1 MELEYTRVESFEVK
15 GIRFTCVSRW
25 NGMEEWKDD
34 KGRKMIVARRSEGG
48 PFAEAFAHMF
58 GKSPESD
65 SPGKLIVIS
74 AAPDLVALLK
84 A

>member
-15 GIRFTCVSRW
+15 GIRFTCDSKW

-34 KGRKMIVARRSEGG
+34 KGRKMIVARGVQAGFFGAFNEM
-48 PFAEAFAHMF
+48 FAPSA
-58 GKSPESD
+58 
-65 SPGKLIVIS
+65 GKLQVIS
-74 AAPDLVALLK
+74 AAPDLVAQLK

>member
-15 GIRFTCVSRW
+15 GIRFTCVSKW

-34 KGRKMIVARRSEGG
+34 KGRKMIVYRGPAVG
-48 PFAEAFAHMF
+48 PFAEAFASMF
-58 GKSPESD
+58 GAAD
-65 SPGKLIVIS
+65 GGKVHIITAS
-74 AAPDLVALLK
+74 PDLVALLK

>member
-1 MELEYTRVESFEVK
+1 MELEYTRAESFEVK
-15 GIRFTCVSRW
+15 GIRFTCVSKW

-34 KGRKMIVARRSEGG
+34 QGRKMIVARRSEGG

-58 GKSPESD
+58 GESTANNL
-65 SPGKLIVIS
+65 PGKLIVIS

>member
-1 MELEYTRVESFEVK
+1 MELEYTRVEAFEVK

-34 KGRKMIVARRSEGG
+34 KGRKMIVARGYEGG
-48 PFAEAFAHMF
+48 FAATFQQLF
-58 GKSPESD
+58 GD
-65 SPGKLIVIS
+65 SIPAGTLRVIS
-74 AAPDLVALLK
+74 AAPDLVALFK